1 MYLCLFQVRLLYV
14 QIDALRQ
21 EVEEFFGKDPM
32 ESKDISRIVNSFH
45 FNRLASLL
53 DEDKVSD
60 KIVYGGQKD
69 ENQL

>member
-1 MYLCLFQVRLLYV
+1 MCLFQVRLLYV

-32 ESKDISRIVNSFH
+32 GSKDISRIVNSFH

-53 DEDKVSD
+53 DEDKASD